1 MWGRLPTC
9 GRLPIGLVD
18 LRRLGRVVSDFS
30 TLSPWAFGPQNFT
43 KNCGR
48 HVGRVANLRTPDLSP

>member
-18 LRRLGRVVSDFS
+18 LRRLGRVV
-30 TLSPWAFGPQNFT
+30 PQDSVL
-43 KNCGR
+43 GR
-48 HVGRVANLRTPDLSP
+48 MEIPSRTPENSLHGVCKLLIQQGADIQP